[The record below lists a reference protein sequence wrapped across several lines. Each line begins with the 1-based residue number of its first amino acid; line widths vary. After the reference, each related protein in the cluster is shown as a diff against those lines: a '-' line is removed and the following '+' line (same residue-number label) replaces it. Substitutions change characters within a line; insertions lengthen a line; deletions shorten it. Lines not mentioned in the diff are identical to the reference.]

1 MTHPCMAYATSRPC
15 LLLDAD
21 LVLAMR
27 SHDQYSPIF
36 TNIHQYSSSDYS
48 IFNFTAPETY
58 QARVFAAGVTLRVT
72 AATDPLGLVEE
83 YGNL

>member
-1 MTHPCMAYATSRPC
+1 M
-15 LLLDAD
+15 
-21 LVLAMR
+21 
-27 SHDQYSPIF
+27 